1 MDRRRRAAR
10 LLCSHLDG
18 AERNCPETGPE
29 ATRSCAL
36 WRRRRHRADRAGCD
50 CISEVAMI
58 DEAAPVPPDD
68 GEEPGA
74 DDLSDIHGLITD
86 IDTLEELVEE
96 LDDFGLTTRSQAAEA
111 LETLRDRAGERTV
124 DDRIGRLEVLIDA
137 MDEFEAASREDLVAK
152 MAEYDAQVD
161 DIESGEDSQES

>member
-1 MDRRRRAAR
+1 
-10 LLCSHLDG
+10 
-18 AERNCPETGPE
+18 
-29 ATRSCAL
+29 
-36 WRRRRHRADRAGCD
+36 
-50 CISEVAMI
+50 MI

-96 LDDFGLTTRSQAAEA
+96 LDDFGMTTRSQAAEA